1 MELQIGKHILSGRFL
16 KSCSC
21 SGAIGSLV
29 SAVGGLG
36 AVLYCF
42 GTPTPFHPAELCIQT
57 LAQYRV
63 AVGQTTTTM

>member
-1 MELQIGKHILSGRFL
+1 MELHIGKHILSRRSL

-21 SGAIGSLV
+21 SGASWSLV

-42 GTPTPFHPAELCIQT
+42 GTPTPFHPAEPCIRLSPSIALQ
-57 LAQYRV
+57 
-63 AVGQTTTTM
+63 